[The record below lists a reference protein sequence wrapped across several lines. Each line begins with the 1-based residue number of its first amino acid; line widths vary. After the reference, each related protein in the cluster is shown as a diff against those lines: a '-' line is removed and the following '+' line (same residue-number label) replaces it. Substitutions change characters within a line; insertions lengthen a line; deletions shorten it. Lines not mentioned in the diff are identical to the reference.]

1 MEQDVQIR
9 CMKKDIALVESIKDE
24 CVSDFEKLIKQE
36 CARDLKVRVII
47 DTNNM
52 LDEKNNNSIG
62 GVVLTCHS
70 GKIVCS
76 NTLEN
81 RLNLAFQESL
91 PDIRSGL
98 FPDLKA
104 ETVKKAPV
112 KAQQHAH

>member
-52 LDEKNNNSIG
+52 LDEKNNNRFCLKQFFVSFFFKHRRS
-62 GVVLTCHS
+62 C
-70 GKIVCS
+70 
-76 NTLEN
+76 
-81 RLNLAFQESL
+81 FDL
-91 PDIRSGL
+91 PLR
-98 FPDLKA
+98 
-104 ETVKKAPV
+104 
-112 KAQQHAH
+112 